1 MGGPTGE
8 NGAFTWKLDTL
19 GCSRVAFVSDNSTE
33 FEKSGVFQS
42 QEALFE
48 EGHLKMSLFQSP
60 ERSKL
65 ERQKLKNKKCRATH
79 REGHSG
85 RKSHSCGNEDAILG
99 QKGG

>member
-1 MGGPTGE
+1 M
-8 NGAFTWKLDTL
+8 
-19 GCSRVAFVSDNSTE
+19 SDSSTE

-60 ERSKL
+60 ERAKL
-65 ERQKLKNKKCRATH
+65 ESQKLKNKKYRAAQ

-85 RKSHSCGNEDAILG
+85 GKSHSYGSRDAILG
-99 QKGG
+99 QKGGQRQDRLVLRGLRRL